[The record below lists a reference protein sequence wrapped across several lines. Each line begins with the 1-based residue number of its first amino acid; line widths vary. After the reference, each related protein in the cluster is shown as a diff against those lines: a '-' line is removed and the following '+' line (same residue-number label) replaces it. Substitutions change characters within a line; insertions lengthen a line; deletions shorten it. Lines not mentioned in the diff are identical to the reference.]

1 MPSDVRVSA
10 SLRGAGDDLV
20 DPDGVAQARA
30 QAPAAVDLDAL
41 ADGVF
46 GVLADPNRLRILLA
60 LLHAGELCVG
70 DLAATTGMSESAT
83 SHALRLLRAHRAV
96 KVRRDGRLAFYSLLD
111 SHVRDLL
118 SVALDHLRHDDA

>member
-10 SLRGAGDDLV
+10 TGVAEDDLV
-20 DPDGVAQARA
+20 DPERVARA
-30 QAPAAVDLDAL
+30 RAEAPAAGDLDAL

-96 KVRRDGRLAFYSLLD
+96 KVRRDGRLAYYSLLD

-118 SVALDHLRHDDA
+118 SVAIDHLRHDDA

>member
-1 MPSDVRVSA
+1 MPSDVRVSSSA
-10 SLRGAGDDLV
+10 AAEPYDLV
-20 DPDGVAQARA
+20 DPDAVARA
-30 QAPAAVDLDAL
+30 RTESPAAGDLDAL

-96 KVRRDGRLAFYSLLD
+96 KVRREGRLAYYSLLD

-118 SVALDHLRHDDA
+118 SVAIDHLRHDDA

>member
-1 MPSDVRVSA
+1 MTSDVRASSA
-10 SLRGAGDDLV
+10 TVAADGLV
-20 DPDGVAQARA
+20 DPERVAIARA
-30 QAPAAVDLDAL
+30 EAYPADDLDAL

-83 SHALRLLRAHRAV
+83 SHALRLLRAHRTV
-96 KVRRDGRLAFYSLLD
+96 KVRRVGRLAYYSLLD

-118 SVALDHLRHDDA
+118 SVALDHLRHDDD

>member
-1 MPSDVRVSA
+1 MPSDVRASA
-10 SLRGAGDDLV
+10 AVADGAELV
-20 DPDGVAQARA
+20 DPAAVGIARA
-30 QAPAAVDLDAL
+30 QAYPAADLDAL

-83 SHALRLLRAHRAV
+83 SHALRLLRAHRTV
-96 KVRRDGRLAFYSLLD
+96 KVRRDGRLAYYSLLD

-118 SVALDHLRHDDA
+118 SVALDHLRHDD